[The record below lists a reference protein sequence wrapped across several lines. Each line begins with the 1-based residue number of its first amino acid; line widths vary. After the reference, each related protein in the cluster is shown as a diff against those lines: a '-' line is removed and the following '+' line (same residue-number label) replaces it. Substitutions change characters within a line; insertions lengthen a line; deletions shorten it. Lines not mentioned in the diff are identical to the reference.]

1 MSFDDNN
8 PFRVPEARVAD
19 PGYALSGNF
28 VLEGRKVEAGNGWQ
42 WIVQAWELFK
52 QSPGVWIGMCLLY
65 MVMVVFLSILPII
78 SVAVSL
84 FMPVLIGGI
93 MIGCKTVDEGGD
105 LEIGHLFAGFSNQLG
120 NLVLVGLFYLVGVF
134 AIAIVIGILSVA
146 MIAIG
151 SIQNQPELMFG
162 IIAIMVLIGV
172 ALVIPLVMAIWYAP
186 PLVVFHAVPPFDA
199 MKASIMISFK
209 NIVPFLVY
217 GLAFLGLAIVASLP
231 CFLGWLVLCPIM
243 FCSIY
248 TSYRD
253 MFIQE

>member
-1 MSFDDNN
+1 MSFDNN

-19 PGYALSGNF
+19 PGYALAGNF
-28 VLEGRKVEAGNGWQ
+28 VLEGRKVPAGNGWL

-52 QSPGVWIGMCLLY
+52 QSPGMWIGLCLLY
-65 MVMVVFLSILPII
+65 MLMIMVFSILPIV
-78 SVAVSL
+78 SMAVSL
-84 FMPVLIGGI
+84 FMPVFIGGI

-134 AIAIVIGILSVA
+134 AITIVLVIFSFGL
-146 MIAIG
+146 IALLG
-151 SIQNQPELMFG
+151 VNDQSELMFV
-162 IIAIMVLIGV
+162 IIAIMVLIGF
-172 ALVIPLVMAIWYAP
+172 ALVLPLVMALWYAP
-186 PLVVFHAVPPFDA
+186 PLVVFHQVSPYEA
-199 MKASIMISFK
+199 MKASVMISIK

-217 GLAFLGLAIVASLP
+217 GLVFLGLGIVAALP
-231 CFLGWLVLCPIM
+231 CFLGWIVLSPIM